1 MKKYIY
7 KRKFGQYDVEVIA
20 NHISIVGNTNSN
32 FGTFYNFTDRFEAFK
47 KHPLGKDNDWN
58 RPQIIAMEWEYGLTQ
73 SIKEWLYNLV
83 RKDKIETKEA

>member
-20 NHISIVGNTNSN
+20 NQISILGNTNSN
-32 FGTFYNFTDRFEAFK
+32 FGTFYNFSERFEAFK
-47 KHPLGKDNDWN
+47 KQPLGKNNDWN
-58 RPQIIAMEWEYGLTQ
+58 RPQVIAMDWEYGLTQ
-73 SIKEWLYNLV
+73 SVKEWLYNLV